1 MWLQNNVTALSLNK
15 ADLDSANSNILV
27 RLGPQRRWVEV
38 ANLVPDDILQI
49 QLFGD
54 RLESQAVVRLQ
65 VSAQPNHESVGSED
79 VRTLLDL
86 VEDETDQVRFADA
99 VRSEQQDWVRT
110 TRAHRVVY

>member
-1 MWLQNNVTALSLNK
+1 M
-15 ADLDSANSNILV
+15 ILV
-27 RLGPQRRWVEV
+27 RLGPKRRWVEV

-65 VSAQPNHESVGSED
+65 VSAQPNHESVGPED

-86 VEDETDQVRFADA
+86 VENETDQVRFADA
-99 VRSEQQDWVRT
+99 VRSEQQD
-110 TRAHRVVY
+110 